1 MSNTTEHYTATVEIV
16 RVSRTPGSTSYN
28 TTAARNEPKPGERV
42 KEEVMKVTVRDES
55 LRGLVNKVTA
65 ILEVNV
71 PTPAMVAEREGE

>member
-1 MSNTTEHYTATVEIV
+1 MSTHFTARVDIFKVTKTTIN
-16 RVSRTPGSTSYN
+16 SRDPQGQ
-28 TTAARNEPKPGERV
+28 RD
-42 KEEVMKVTVRDES
+42 KEEIMNITLRDET

>member
-1 MSNTTEHYTATVEIV
+1 MSQHYTATVEITK
-16 RVSRTPGSTSYN
+16 VSRETVGTEYN
-28 TTAARNEPKPGERV
+28 ATTRRNEPKPGERV
-42 KEEVMKVTVRDES
+42 KEEIMKVVVRDES

>member
-1 MSNTTEHYTATVEIV
+1 MSTHYTARVDIVKVTKTTVNN
-16 RVSRTPGSTSYN
+16 RDRD
-28 TTAARNEPKPGERV
+28 TTRD
-42 KEEVMKVTVRDES
+42 KEEIMNITLRDET

>member
-1 MSNTTEHYTATVEIV
+1 MSTHYTARVDIV
-16 RVSRTPGSTSYN
+16 KVTK
-28 TTAARNEPKPGERV
+28 TTINNRDRDTTRD
-42 KEEVMKVTVRDES
+42 KEEIMNITLRDET

>member
-1 MSNTTEHYTATVEIV
+1 MSNTDHYTATVEIV
-16 RVSRTPGSTSYN
+16 KVSRGTAGTEYNSSTR
-28 TTAARNEPKPGERV
+28 RNEPKPGERT
-42 KEEVMKVTVRDES
+42 KEEVMKVVVRDES

>member
-1 MSNTTEHYTATVEIV
+1 MSTHYTARVDIV
-16 RVSRTPGSTSYN
+16 KVTKTTINSRDPQGQ
-28 TTAARNEPKPGERV
+28 RD
-42 KEEVMKVTVRDES
+42 KEEIMNITLRDES